1 MRTSIQKARDY
12 REKQNREQELP
23 PLPEKPEDMRY
34 GIIFLYAA
42 CCVSLMFLIITGD
55 VHWVEA
61 SAAGNGIMQ
70 TVLVHMG
77 IAALLEGLLA
87 FALSRCLAW
96 PLWGVLVLTA
106 VNIGFLAYG
115 ALNLLEHSQGL
126 FVCRTLAVL
135 MDCAAIFFLTGTPSR
150 ECFALLRSR

>member
-61 SAAGNGIMQ
+61 SAAGNGIIRQ
-70 TVLVHMG
+70 ILHTDIGVPSG
-77 IAALLEGLLA
+77 ISIFEQRELALYRGSGDA
-87 FALSRCLAW
+87 PGPHGIPC
-96 PLWGVLVLTA
+96 
-106 VNIGFLAYG
+106 
-115 ALNLLEHSQGL
+115 
-126 FVCRTLAVL
+126 AVL
-135 MDCAAIFFLTGTPSR
+135 YRHGI
-150 ECFALLRSR
+150 